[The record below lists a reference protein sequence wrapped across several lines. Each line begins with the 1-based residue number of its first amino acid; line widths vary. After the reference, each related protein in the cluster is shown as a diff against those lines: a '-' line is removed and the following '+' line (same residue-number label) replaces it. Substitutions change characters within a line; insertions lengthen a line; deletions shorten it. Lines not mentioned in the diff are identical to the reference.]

1 MSQLWNK
8 GYNINQEILRF
19 TVGNDYTLDQLM
31 IPYDIYGSIAQ
42 AAMLKK
48 IGILT
53 PTEFKRLHTALI
65 QLLKHWQAGKFQV
78 QPQDEDGHT
87 AIENYLV
94 RQLGDLGKKIHTA
107 RSRNDQVVTMTR
119 LYMKDMLLGQYQLTL
134 AVIAQLLK
142 LAKRYEFLPMPGYTH
157 MQRAM
162 PMSAGMWFDQYAE
175 ALLDDLKL
183 LEAAYHLNNM
193 SPLGSAAGFGVN
205 LNIDR
210 LYTAQLLGFERVQNN
225 SVYVSYTRGKVEAA
239 VLFSLNQLMGTFAK
253 FSNDILMF
261 SMSETGFVELPRE
274 FCTGSSLMPQK
285 RNGDVFELTRGKANV
300 MLGYLVSTIELQNTL
315 LSGYNRDTQ
324 LTKDLL
330 VNGLNLYD
338 NTAKVML
345 TVASGIRM
353 NKQKCLAACSAD
365 IFATDYALDLVK
377 QGVPFRDAYRQ
388 VAASLD
394 KLEQID
400 PEKNIRSKR
409 HLGATGNLGLA
420 KVARERQTRQRW
432 CQAEQRRWIATQQRL
447 LAPGGK

>member
-8 GYNINQEILRF
+8 GYNINQEILHF
-19 TVGNDYTLDQLM
+19 TVGNDYALDQLM
-31 IPYDIYGSIAQ
+31 IPYDIYGSIAHG
-42 AAMLKK
+42 AMLMK

-53 PTEFKRLHTALI
+53 PVEFKRLHSTLK
-65 QLLKHWQAGKFQV
+65 QLLKIWQAGKFQV

-94 RQLGDLGKKIHTA
+94 QHLGDLGKKIHTG

-119 LYMKDMLLGQYQLTL
+119 LYVKDTVLRHYQYTL
-134 AVIAQLLK
+134 AVIEKLLQ
-142 LAKRYEFLPMPGYTH
+142 LAKRYEFLPMSGYTH

-183 LEAAYHLNNM
+183 LETAYAMNDMN
-193 SPLGSAAGFGVN
+193 PLGSAAGFGVN

-210 LYTAQLLGFERVQNN
+210 VYTTKLLGFSRVQNN
-225 SVYVSYTRGKVEAA
+225 TVYVSYTRGKVEAA
-239 VLFSLNQLMGTFAK
+239 VLFALNQLMGTFAK

-261 SMSETGFVELPRE
+261 SMSETGYVELPKE

-300 MLGYLVSTIELQNTL
+300 MLGYFISTIELQNTL

-330 VNGLNLYD
+330 VNGLTLYD
-338 NTAKVML
+338 NTVKVML
-345 TVASGIRM
+345 TVVGGLHM
-353 NKQKCLAACSAD
+353 NREKCLAACSAE

-388 VAASLD
+388 VAASVDSL
-394 KLEQID
+394 QRID

-420 KVARERQTRQRW
+420 RIAQERARRQRW
-432 CQAEQRRWIATQQRL
+432 CQTEIRRWTTTQQKL
-447 LAPGGK
+447 LSLVP

>member
-19 TVGNDYTLDQLM
+19 TVGNDYALDQLM
-31 IPYDIYGSIAQ
+31 IPYDIYGSIAHG
-42 AAMLKK
+42 AMLKK

-53 PTEFKRLHTALI
+53 PAEFKHLHSTLK
-65 QLLKHWQAGKFQV
+65 QLLKIWQAGKFQV

-94 RQLGDLGKKIHTA
+94 QRLGDLGKKIHTG

-119 LYMKDMLLGQYQLTL
+119 LYVKDTLLRHYQYTL
-134 AVIAQLLK
+134 DVIGKLLQ

-183 LEAAYHLNNM
+183 LETAYAMNNM
-193 SPLGSAAGFGVN
+193 NPLGSAAGFGVN

-210 LYTAQLLGFERVQNN
+210 AYTTKLLGFGRIQNN
-225 SVYVSYTRGKVEAA
+225 TVYVSYTRGKVEAA
-239 VLFSLNQLMGTFAK
+239 VLFALNQLMGTFAK

-261 SMSETGFVELPRE
+261 SMSETGYVELPGE
-274 FCTGSSLMPQK
+274 FCTGSSIMPQK
-285 RNGDVFELTRGKANV
+285 RNGDVFELTRGKAKV
-300 MLGYLVSTIELQNTL
+300 MLGYLISTIELQNTL

-330 VNGLNLYD
+330 VNGLTLYD
-338 NTAKVML
+338 NTVKVML
-345 TVASGIRM
+345 TVAGGLHM
-353 NKQKCLAACSAD
+353 NREKCLAACSAE

-388 VAASLD
+388 VAASVDSL
-394 KLEQID
+394 QRID

-420 KVARERQTRQRW
+420 KVERAQVLRLHW
-432 CQAEQRRWIATQQRL
+432 CTAEQNRWRRVQQKL
-447 LAPGGK
+447 LTSGV